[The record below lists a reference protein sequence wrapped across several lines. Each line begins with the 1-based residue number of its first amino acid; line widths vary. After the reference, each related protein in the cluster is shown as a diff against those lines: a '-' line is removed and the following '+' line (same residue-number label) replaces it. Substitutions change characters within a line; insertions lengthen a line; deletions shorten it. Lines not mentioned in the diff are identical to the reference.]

1 MNKSIT
7 YNDIRNNRDLT
18 KDCRTF
24 YANIHS
30 LKEFG
35 NYCNCNVFVYLFG
48 NDEGSRLWMCFVE
61 DAHRNIYKLFFEYL
75 NNEQK
80 FVLSANVLD
89 NKDLKMASLF
99 SKFE

>member
-7 YNDIRNNRDLT
+7 LEEIRNNRELGNN
-18 KDCRTF
+18 CRTL

-30 LKEFG
+30 LREFG

-48 NDEGSRLWMCFVE
+48 NDEGKRLWMCFVE
-61 DAHRNIYKLFFEYL
+61 DVHRNIYKLFFEYL

-80 FVLSANVLD
+80 FILAANILD
-89 NKDLKMASLF
+89 NKDLKMSIL
-99 SKFE
+99 

>member
-7 YNDIRNNRDLT
+7 LEEILNNSELT
-18 KDCRTF
+18 KDCRTL
-24 YANIHS
+24 YVNIHS

-48 NDEGSRLWMCFVE
+48 SNEGQRLWMCFVK
-61 DAHRNIYKLFFEYL
+61 DARRDIYKLFFEYL

-80 FVLSANVLD
+80 FVLAANILD
-89 NKDLKMASLF
+89 NKDLRMSTL
-99 SKFE
+99 

>member
-1 MNKSIT
+1 MKKSIAFEE
-7 YNDIRNNRDLT
+7 IRNNSQLT

-24 YANIHS
+24 YANLHS

-35 NYCNCNVFVYLFG
+35 DYCNCNMFVYLFG
-48 NDEGSRLWMCFVE
+48 NDEGHRLWMCFVE
-61 DAHRNIYKLFFEYL
+61 DVHRNIYKLFFEYL
-75 NNEQK
+75 DNEQK
-80 FVLSANVLD
+80 FVLAANVLE